1 MGPVGVDELVGRL
14 LGMDQVEPSSVLLT
28 LAAIL
33 ARVGA
38 AVWIAPF
45 LGGRLVPAAVRV
57 GVALALG
64 LIMLPQLLPNAPP
77 AVSPILGLAIVTK
90 EALVGAALGFVVG
103 LVFWAAEAA
112 GRLSDT
118 VRGATLAEA
127 LIPQTGARSSPL
139 GDLFFQLTVVLFI
152 VLGGHRVFIT
162 ALAASYEVLPLAAF
176 PQAQGLHGF
185 ALLCGRLTAD
195 LLLLALALAAPVVA
209 ALFLA
214 DLTLGLINRFA
225 PQINVFFLAM
235 PAKALLGIGAVVL
248 SVGLLLGAMP
258 PLLDRAVRA
267 VSKGIELLGGG

>member
-1 MGPVGVDELVGRL
+1 VDLDQLLARL
-14 LGMDQVEPSSVLLT
+14 LGTGQVEPSAVLLL

-45 LGGRLVPAAVRV
+45 LGGRLVPVTVRV
-57 GVALALG
+57 GVALILC
-64 LIMLPQLLPNAPP
+64 LIMLPLLLPTAPSS
-77 AVSPILGLAIVTK
+77 VSPALGLAIVVK
-90 EALVGAALGFVVG
+90 EALVGAALGFLVA

-112 GRLSDT
+112 GRLADT
-118 VRGATLAEA
+118 VRGANLAEA

-139 GDLFFQLTVVLFI
+139 GDLFFQLTLVLFI

-162 ALAASYEVLPLAAF
+162 ALGASYEILPVAGF
-176 PQAQGLHGF
+176 PAVQGLQGF

-235 PAKALLGIGAVVL
+235 PAKALLGIGMVVL

-267 VSKGIELLGGG
+267 VAKGLELLAG